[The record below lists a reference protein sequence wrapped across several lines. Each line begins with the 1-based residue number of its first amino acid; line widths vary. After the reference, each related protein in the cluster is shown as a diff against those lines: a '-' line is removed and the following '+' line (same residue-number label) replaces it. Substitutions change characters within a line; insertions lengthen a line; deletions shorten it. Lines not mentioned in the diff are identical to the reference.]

1 MNTDITD
8 RLRSQMAQVRV
19 QVPPGLARQAY
30 LGYRRRRLAGRAA
43 VAGGAAAV
51 IAAGTAVAAGVTRAE
66 PPIAAQTTAY
76 VVSHLRSALA
86 ATRTIA
92 FASTRTDAPG
102 SADNGGVELTWAYGS
117 RLRFLS
123 ESASGTKLQ
132 DTGFSEDRGK
142 DATISVDYR
151 SRTWYRAHNLD
162 GLPVTPDLCGRTHIV
177 GGVPM
182 AGTATDLMS
191 VIKSGLRCG
200 VLRVSG
206 HQVVDGVD
214 AIKLTVDFKFAAPQI
229 IWVNPRTFLP
239 MQTVTYPGIYVAAA
253 GTGVHGKPLRL
264 VPVKEERTRL
274 TWLSPT
280 PANLA
285 RLTVPIPPGFRQI
298 NG

>member
-8 RLRSQMAQVRV
+8 RLRSQMAQVQV
-19 QVPPGLARQAY
+19 QVPPGLARRAY
-30 LGYRRRRLAGRAA
+30 LGYRRRRLAGRAV

-51 IAAGTAVAAGVTRAE
+51 IATGTAVAAGVTRAE
-66 PPIAAQTTAY
+66 PPIGAQTTAY

-86 ATRTIA
+86 ATPAIA
-92 FASTRTDAPG
+92 YATTRTDAPG
-102 SADNGGVELTWAYGS
+102 SAANGRVQLSWAYGN
-117 RLRFLS
+117 RLRFLG
-123 ESASGTKLQ
+123 ESADGTKLQ
-132 DTGFSEDRGK
+132 DTGFIEDRGK
-142 DATISVDYR
+142 EATISVDYR

-162 GLPVTPDLCGRTHIV
+162 GMPAAPDLCGRTRIL

-182 AGTATDLMS
+182 DGTATDLMS

-200 VLRVSG
+200 VLRVTG
-206 HQVVDGVD
+206 HQVMDGVD

-239 MQTVTYPGIYVAAA
+239 MLTVIHPGIYVAAT

-285 RLTVPIPPGFRQI
+285 QLTVPIPPGFRQI